1 MFVWMILWCKYLQ
14 FLYLTVAGEVLPK
27 GSFICCGHGCGVWWV
42 HQWLALPPWRNS
54 SPKVLHFRLIVPI
67 WQSWCPLSCAA
78 SSLCNCLTFC
88 VLEKKNRP
96 SYRKRKS
103 SNSTEFSV
111 RTNAS
116 VKGTGPSEAPAML
129 VPNLAPARSV
139 REAIQEVKMVQV
151 CSFHVIP
158 FPSLSTVC
166 MKKFQ
171 THPWLALSP

>member
-1 MFVWMILWCKYLQ
+1 MMQVLTIFVPYCRRRSPSKGEFHMLWPWLRSLMSTPMTGFTSAKEQFSQSTVFPLDCSNLTILM
-14 FLYLTVAGEVLPK
+14 
-27 GSFICCGHGCGVWWV
+27 SFIMCCF
-42 HQWLALPPWRNS
+42 LAVQLFN
-54 SPKVLHFRLIVPI
+54 L
-67 WQSWCPLSCAA
+67 
-78 SSLCNCLTFC
+78 LCFG
-88 VLEKKNRP
+88 KKNRP

-166 MKKFQ
+166 MKNFQ
-171 THPWLALSP
+171 THPCFALSP